1 MDKCLV
7 TKLGNTVS
15 GNFPKLGELIIN
27 VSTVGND
34 CSEPF
39 ASVGSEVELR
49 GDLYFSDDSQSYD
62 GVYLNRKTFKAEGEG
77 QIVIKNKYG
86 LSSWSFGTTGKCFN
100 VPSSPIP
107 LKDITYNSAF
117 YSITGGGKDGYLAG
131 DIECFEGKALTYAR
145 VEKNSGITGDIIH
158 LWASLFKAMKGYKPG
173 GTPPSSYT
181 PVKLNNVNFSST
193 NISGTIEALV
203 AKLRQEGVLTSGDL
217 HHSITCYNA
226 KVKFNGDYIATTGTA
241 SLDWTETTI
250 TYNGETITDVNNNA

>member
-34 CSEPF
+34 CSEKLAPQ
-39 ASVGSEVELR
+39 GSEVELR
-49 GDLYFSDDSQSYD
+49 GDLYFSDDSQYYD
-62 GVYLNRKTFKAEGEG
+62 GVYAHSKAFKAEGEG

-86 LSSWSFGTTGKCFN
+86 LTTWSFGTTGKCFN
-100 VPSSPIP
+100 VPSTPIS

-117 YSITGGGKDGYLAG
+117 YSITGGGQDGYLAG

-145 VEKNSGITGDIIH
+145 VEKNTGITGDIIH
-158 LWASLFKAMKGYKPG
+158 MWTSLFKAIRGYKPG

-181 PVKLNNVNFSST
+181 PVKLNNINFSRTGVTGS
-193 NISGTIEALV
+193 IEGLV
-203 AKLRQEGVLTSGDL
+203 AKMRQEGVLSSENL
-217 HHSITCYNA
+217 HHNITIHTTQA
-226 KVKFNGDYIATTGTA
+226 TFNGAVVTSTQSGV
-241 SLDWTETTI
+241 LDWTEDTI
-250 TYNGETITDVNNNA
+250 TYNDVTINA

>member
-27 VSTVGND
+27 ISTVDND
-34 CSEPF
+34 CSEQF
-39 ASVGSEVELR
+39 APQGSEVELR

-62 GVYLNRKTFKAEGEG
+62 GVYANRKAFKAEGEG
-77 QIVIKNKYG
+77 QLVIKNKY
-86 LSSWSFGTTGKCFN
+86 SITTWSFGTSGKCFN

-131 DIECFEGKALTYAR
+131 DIECLEGKALTYAR
-145 VEKNSGITGDIIH
+145 VEKNTGITGDIIH

-181 PVKLNNVNFSST
+181 PVKLDNINFRNT
-193 NISGTIEALV
+193 QISGTIEALV
-203 AKLRQEGVLTSGDL
+203 AKLRQEGVSTSGDL
-217 HHSITCYNA
+217 HHAITCYNA
-226 KVKFNGDYIATTGTA
+226 KVKFNGEFITQTGTA
-241 SLDWTETTI
+241 SLDWTSDPNTI
-250 TYNGETITDVNNNA
+250 TYNGVTIQA